1 MELRNYQKKI
11 YVDVYNQFRSGKKRV
26 LVVAPCGAGKSYL
39 FAAMAESAIKRGNTV
54 LILCHRHELIEQHK
68 QLFADLSIPT
78 DNIRIESIFTEVNH
92 LGEHGTPNLII
103 VDEAHLSK
111 ANSWQKTLEYY
122 NTFVVGFSGTPTRL
136 DNKPLGDI
144 YDVMVESVSVKWL
157 IENHYLAPYDYIAPM
172 TVETDNISVNC
183 GDYSIV
189 ELDKLMM
196 DRVIYGD
203 VIANYR
209 KYAENEKTIVYCTSI
224 KHAREVAETFRQ
236 AGYTAESIDSSVES
250 KRRDKVMQDFRNGK
264 IKVLCNCGIIS
275 EGISI
280 TDCAVCI
287 LLRPTQ
293 SLALHTQ
300 QSMRCMRYAPNKVAK
315 IIDCVGNYVRHGLPD
330 TKHDW
335 SLTEMPKKRKVMD
348 EQCNFTI
355 RVCQAC
361 FRPFKT
367 APVCPWCGA
376 KYELAPKEIK
386 AREEVELAR
395 ITAEKMAEI
404 EQQKKQARMEQ
415 GMCKTFEELRDLFVS
430 RGSKWGAACY
440 RARMIMESRK
450 NNHKKY

>member
-1 MELRNYQKKI
+1 MKLRDYQHTLYKQ
-11 YVDVYNQFRSGKKRV
+11 VYNQFLCGKKRV
-26 LVVAPCGAGKSYL
+26 LVVAPCGAGKSFL
-39 FAAMAESAIKRGNTV
+39 FAAMAESATKRGNTV

-68 QLFADLSIPT
+68 QLFADLGIST

-144 YDVMVESVSVKWL
+144 YEVMVESVSVKWL
-157 IENHYLAPYDYIAPM
+157 IEHHYLAPYDYIAPM
-172 TVETDNISVNC
+172 SVDTDNLTVNC

-189 ELDKLMM
+189 DLDRLMC
-196 DRVIYGD
+196 DRVIYGN
-203 VIANYR
+203 VIENY
-209 KYAENEKTIVYCTSI
+209 KKFADNEKTIVYCTSI
-224 KHAREVAETFRQ
+224 KHAREVAQSFRN
-236 AGYTAESIDSSVES
+236 AGYSAESIDSSIES
-250 KRRDKVMQDFRNGK
+250 KRRDRVMDDFRNGK
-264 IKVLCNCGIIS
+264 ITILCNCGIIS

-330 TKHDW
+330 TEHDW

-348 EQCNFTI
+348 EQCNYTI
-355 RVCQAC
+355 RVCQEC

-367 APVCPWCGA
+367 ADVCPWCGA
-376 KYELAPKEIK
+376 EYHLDPKEIK
-386 AREEVELAR
+386 AREEVELQR

-404 EQQKKQARMEQ
+404 EAQKKQARMEQ
-415 GMCKTFEELRDLFVS
+415 GRCQTFEELRDLFVS
-430 RGSKWGAACY
+430 RGAKWGAACY
-440 RARMIMESRK
+440 RARIIIESRQ
-450 NNHKKY
+450 NKKKV

>member
-1 MELRNYQKKI
+1 MKLRDYQHTLYKQ
-11 YVDVYNQFRSGKKRV
+11 VYNQFLCGKKRV
-26 LVVAPCGAGKSYL
+26 LVVAPCGAGKSFL

-68 QLFADLSIPT
+68 QLFADLGIST
-78 DNIRIESIFTEVNH
+78 DGIRIESIFTEVNH

-144 YDVMVESVSVKWL
+144 YEVMVESVSVKWL
-157 IENHYLAPYDYIAPM
+157 IEHHYLAPYDYIAPM
-172 TVETDNISVNC
+172 SVETDNLTVNC

-189 ELDKLMM
+189 DLDCLMC
-196 DRVIYGD
+196 DRVIYGN
-203 VIANYR
+203 VIENYK
-209 KYAENEKTIVYCTSI
+209 KYANNEKTIVYCTSI
-224 KHAREVAETFRQ
+224 KHAREVAETFRN
-236 AGYTAESIDSSVES
+236 AGYTAESIDSSIES
-250 KRRDKVMQDFRNGK
+250 KRRDRVMEDFRNGK
-264 IKVLCNCGIIS
+264 ITILCNCGIIS

-330 TKHDW
+330 TEHDW
-335 SLTEMPKKRKVMD
+335 SLTEMPKKRRVMD
-348 EQCNFTI
+348 EQCNYTI
-355 RVCQAC
+355 RVCQTC

-367 APVCPWCGA
+367 ADVCPWCGA
-376 KYELAPKEIK
+376 EYHLDPKEIK
-386 AREEVELAR
+386 AREEVELQR

-415 GMCKTFEELRDLFVS
+415 GRCQTFEELRDLFIA
-430 RGSKWGAACY
+430 RGAKWGAACY
-440 RARMIMESRK
+440 RARIIIESRK
-450 NNHKKY
+450 NKKKI